1 MKLSEYATT
10 RRTGRVS
17 SVDLLPPEIVEQL
30 VAARLANT
38 HSVPAMIEWL
48 RTDEETRQSAP
59 GVAEK
64 CDAVTAGALRQWF
77 DARGYK
83 PGSGSGDA

>member
-1 MKLSEYATT
+1 MKLSEYPTT

-17 SVDLLPPEIVEQL
+17 SVDQLPPEIIEQL
-30 VAARLANT
+30 VAARVSGS

-59 GVAEK
+59 DVAER

-83 PGSGSGDA
+83 AGAGSGDA